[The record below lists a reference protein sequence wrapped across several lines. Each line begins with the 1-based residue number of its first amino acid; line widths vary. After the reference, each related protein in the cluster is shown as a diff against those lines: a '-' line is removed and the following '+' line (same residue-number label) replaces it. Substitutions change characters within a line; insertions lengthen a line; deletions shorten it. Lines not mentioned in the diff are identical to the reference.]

1 MRRALA
7 ALLVP
12 SAVGL
17 VAPLWATHTAI
28 GFTAGASGAAAV
40 YPVDFVKTQRQTAE
54 GKKAFAGLSLP
65 ATLVHYIQRD
75 GPLSVFRGLGVQV
88 AGVAPEKAIKL
99 TVNDAARSALRASF
113 GSLSF
118 AGELAAGVCA
128 GACQVIVTNPL
139 ECVKVR
145 LQTTNAGNCFEV
157 IRALGVSGLSTGALA
172 CAMRDASF
180 SAILFPT
187 YAHAKVF
194 LPEVLHLQGAPSLF
208 LAGLLSAA
216 PAAFLTTPLD
226 VIKTRQLERAF
237 ADGGLP
243 SVGDV
248 AHSVYNEEGPDVLFS
263 GGFERVLRSAPQF
276 GVTLALYD
284 VLTQY
289 CTDQGWLG

>member
-1 MRRALA
+1 MRRTLA

-54 GKKAFAGLSLP
+54 GKREFAGLSLP

-145 LQTTNAGNCFEV
+145 LQTTTEASNCFEV
-157 IRALGVSGLSTGALA
+157 VQQLGFGGLSTGALA
-172 CAMRDASF
+172 CALRDASF

-194 LPEVLHLQGAPSLF
+194 LPEMLHLQGPASLF

-248 AHSVYNEEGPDVLFS
+248 AQGVYAEGPDVLFS

-289 CTDQGWLG
+289 CTDHGWLG